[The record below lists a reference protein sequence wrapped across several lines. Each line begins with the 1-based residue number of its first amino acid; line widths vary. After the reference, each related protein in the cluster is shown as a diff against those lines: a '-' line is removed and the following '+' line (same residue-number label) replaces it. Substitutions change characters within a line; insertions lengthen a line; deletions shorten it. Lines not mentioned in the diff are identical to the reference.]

1 MNHSILFRIL
11 LFLCVFFNFNTN
23 ATKECSS
30 CKNLNTTPSKIIFK
44 NDMESQIL
52 QAIKEEFANKEVTFE
67 IPKKMEAEFNVKK
80 QEIIDE
86 LTKKMAAIK
95 SDYILKN
102 DATNLIKQS
111 FQYFIDRV
119 KYYQTFTW
127 VQTILA
133 NIKKSDPKNG
143 NSSSIK
149 VPDSLKELARKP
161 PYLKQKQFLNVN

>member
-1 MNHSILFRIL
+1 MKHSVFRNL
-11 LFLCVFFNFNTN
+11 LFFCIFFNFNTN

-30 CKNLNTTPSKIIFK
+30 CKGLNSAPTKTIFK
-44 NDMESQIL
+44 NNMESQIL

-67 IPKKMEAEFNVKK
+67 IPKKMEAEFNAKK

-95 SDYILKN
+95 SDYILKA

-111 FQYFIDRV
+111 FEYFIDRV
-119 KYYQTFTW
+119 KYYQSFTW

-133 NIKKSDPKNG
+133 NIKKGDPKNG

-149 VPDSLKELARKP
+149 VPDSLKELASNP
-161 PYLKQKQFLNVN
+161 PYLKTKTIFER